1 MSKIIAL
8 LIILMFYGCNKP
20 KTVLICGDHVCV
32 NKDEA
37 KQFFEDNLSLEVR
50 VIDKKKLNE
59 IDLVELNLKSNQSG
73 DKEISVLK
81 KDKTKK
87 KLKELSNEEIKN
99 KKSQIKQR
107 KKALEKIENK
117 ENNDNQIIKKS
128 AKKKNS
134 TNKKLVSK
142 KNVNKTKIEFI
153 DICTMLE
160 KCNIEEISKYLVN
173 QGNKKKFPDIT
184 NKN

>member
-1 MSKIIAL
+1 MNKAIVL

-50 VIDKKKLNE
+50 VIDKKKSNQ

-73 DKEISVLK
+73 S
-81 KDKTKK
+81 
-87 KLKELSNEEIKN
+87 KELSNEEIKN

-107 KKALEKIENK
+107 KKALKKIENK
-117 ENNDNQIIKKS
+117 ENKDNLIIKKS

-134 TNKKLVSK
+134 TNEKLVSK
-142 KNVNKTKIEFI
+142 KNVNKPKIEFI